1 MDTTRAPALAQRTR
15 HLQQSNIRAVTDQ
28 VNAVD
33 GINLGQGICDL
44 PTPERIKQRTQQAIA
59 DDKSIYSHY
68 AGIQSLR
75 AGILEKMQSYNGLPA
90 TSVDEVM
97 VSNGATGAFMTA
109 IMALL
114 DPGDEVILFEPF
126 YGYHR
131 KLLQLMDVSIRYV
144 TTREPDWA
152 VDFGAVEAAITP
164 QTKALVVNT
173 PMNPSGK
180 VWSTDE
186 LEALVD
192 LMQRHELTA
201 ITDEIYEYMLYDGAE
216 HVSLASLP
224 GAYERTITLSGLSK
238 TYNVTGWRLGYGVA
252 PGPIAEK
259 MGLMNDA
266 LYICAPRPLQH
277 AALAAFDELG
287 DDYFEKLRADYA
299 ERRALLCETL
309 DAIGFDVPW
318 PDGAYYALADF
329 ADLAE
334 ARDGFADDKAACET
348 LVQRAKVA
356 SVTGRSFYH
365 DPADGRYRLRFC
377 FAKEKPVLEQAC
389 QQLRAAFG

>member
-114 DPGDEVILFEPF
+114 DPGDEVILSEPF
-126 YGYHR
+126 DSYHR
-131 KLLQLMDVSIRYV
+131 KLLRLMDVSIRYV
-144 TTREPDWA
+144 TTRGPDWV
-152 VDFGAVEAAITP
+152 VDFDAVEDAITP
-164 QTKALVVNT
+164 ETQAIVVNT

-180 VWSTDE
+180 VWSADE
-186 LEALVD
+186 LDTLVA
-192 LMQRHELTA
+192 LMQRHDLTA
-201 ITDEIYEYMLYDGAE
+201 ITDEIYEYMLYDGHE
-216 HVSLASLP
+216 HVSLAARP
-224 GAYERTITLSGLSK
+224 GAYERTVTISGFSK
-238 TYNVTGWRLGYGVA
+238 TYNMTGWRLGYAVA
-252 PGPIAEK
+252 PPPIIDA
-259 MGLMNDA
+259 MGRVRHGRCVPDA
-266 LYICAPRPLQH
+266 VAIRLRHPPRAHVLHPARDRL
-277 AALAAFDELG
+277 
-287 DDYFEKLRADYA
+287 
-299 ERRALLCETL
+299 RRALARGRVLRAGQL
-309 DAIGFDVPW
+309 RPAIGRP
-318 PDGAYYALADF
+318 PGL
-329 ADLAE
+329 
-334 ARDGFADDKAACET
+334 
-348 LVQRAKVA
+348 
-356 SVTGRSFYH
+356 
-365 DPADGRYRLRFC
+365 
-377 FAKEKPVLEQAC
+377 
-389 QQLRAAFG
+389 

>member
-75 AGILEKMQSYNGLPA
+75 ARILEKMQSYNGLPA

-114 DPGDEVILFEPF
+114 DPGDEVILFEPL

-131 KLLQLMDVSIRYV
+131 KLLRLMDVSIRYV
-144 TTREPDWA
+144 TTRGPDWV
-152 VDFGAVEAAITP
+152 VDFDAVEDAITP
-164 QTKALVVNT
+164 ETQAIVVNT

-180 VWSTDE
+180 VWSADE
-186 LEALVD
+186 LDTLVA
-192 LMQRHELTA
+192 LMQRHDLTA
-201 ITDEIYEYMLYDGAE
+201 ITDEIYEYMLYDGHE
-216 HVSLASLP
+216 HVSLAARP
-224 GAYERTITLSGLSK
+224 GAYERTVTISGFSK
-238 TYNVTGWRLGYGVA
+238 TYNMTGWRLGYAVA
-252 PGPIAEK
+252 PPPIIDA
-259 MGLMNDA
+259 MGLVND
-266 LYICAPRPLQH
+266 LVYICAPRPLQH
-277 AALAAFDELG
+277 GVTAAFDMG
-287 DDYFEKLRADYA
+287 DAYLTQLQSDYA
-299 ERRALLCETL
+299 TRRELMCSTL
-309 DAIGFDVPW
+309 QEIGFDVPW
-318 PDGAYYALADF
+318 PEGAYYVLASF
-329 ADLAE
+329 APLSG
-334 ARDGFADDKAACET
+334 ARPGFEDDEAACQT
-348 LVQRAKVA
+348 LIEEAGIGT
-356 SVTGRSFYH
+356 VTGRSFYH
-365 DPADGRYRLRFC
+365 VPGDGQHCLRFC
-377 FAKEKPVLEQAC
+377 FAKELPILEAAC
-389 QQLRAAFG
+389 DRLRAAFG